1 MARSDNIYLTGVR
14 IRDGHDNFFTPLRL
28 TFALLVMIGHAFAI
42 YAGDGDSEPHI
53 FLEYTFSYLAVNM
66 FFIASGL
73 LVTKSMLY
81 RGDAPAFLAARSL
94 RIFPALIVHVLFV
107 VLIVGAV
114 MTSLPLLDYLKHHD
128 VLMQPLWV
136 LSFYQT
142 EMILPGLFDTNGEP
156 YGSATLWTLRYEMLA
171 YIATFLAFS
180 LSLLRRK
187 WMVLAQFAV
196 PSIVWIV
203 GQNFGVFDSLPGTV
217 ENMVRFGIAY
227 GLGAAIYA
235 YRERLNFR
243 WFAIPALAA
252 LSWIMKDTP
261 VVEVAMNMFLAA
273 FVIWAAYVKVPKLGA
288 LQRMTDLSYGI
299 YIYHWVVM
307 QVIIKL
313 MPDTSVIGL
322 FVIALPVVTGLA
334 WLSWTFIEK
343 PMLAHKTKFGEWL
356 RFGRKQPAFDRNAML
371 LD

>member
-1 MARSDNIYLTGVR
+1 MARSKNINPTAVR

-28 TFALLVMIGHAFAI
+28 MFALLVMIGHAFAI
-42 YAGDGDSEPHI
+42 YAGDGDSEPYI
-53 FLEYTFSYLAVNM
+53 FLNYTFSYLAVNM
-66 FFIASGL
+66 FFITSGL

-107 VLIVGAV
+107 VLIVGTLL
-114 MTSLPLLDYLKHHD
+114 TSLPLLEYLTHHD
-128 VLMQPLWV
+128 VLKQPLWV

-142 EMILPGLFDTNGEP
+142 EMVLPGLFDTNGEP
-156 YGSATLWTLRYEMLA
+156 YGSATLWTLRYEVLA

-203 GQNFGVFDSLPGTV
+203 GQSFGVFDSLPGTV

-243 WFAIPALAA
+243 WFAIPALAT

-273 FVIWAAYVKVPKLGA
+273 FVIWAAYVKVPKLDA

-322 FVIALPVVTGLA
+322 FVIALPVVIGLA
-334 WLSWTFIEK
+334 WLSWTFVEK
-343 PMLAHKTKFGEWL
+343 PMLAHKNTFGEWL
-356 RFGRKQPAFDRNAML
+356 RFGRQQPTFDRNAML